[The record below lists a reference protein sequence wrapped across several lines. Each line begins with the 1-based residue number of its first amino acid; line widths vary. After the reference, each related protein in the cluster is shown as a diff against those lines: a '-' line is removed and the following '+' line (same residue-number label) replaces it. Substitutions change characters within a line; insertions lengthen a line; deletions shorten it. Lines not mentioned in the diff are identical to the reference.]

1 MSLACKA
8 PYVGS
13 IPTAASR
20 SRPAPALGKVPAWR
34 LIPSMLGRIG
44 LGSECASIAQ
54 HSPTLSGCRYESGTA
69 SGTKWVRIVSVTKT
83 AQGTFRVRIR
93 DRRGQQITR
102 TFKRKAD
109 AQAWERQQLRL
120 RDEGQMP
127 GTSRLTVADWA
138 DQWLGSARNLAAS
151 SVATYEKALKA
162 ILPAL
167 GDLRLVDLTPDRID
181 AFLTAEMAEYAPS
194 TVHRH
199 YRTLNRLCSTA
210 VRRGHLATNPVLA
223 VDPPK
228 VPKTEVH
235 FLTAAEVEALADAID
250 PRYRAWVLVAS
261 FGGLRWGEMQAL
273 RPEHVHGNEIVV
285 LEQLSGEL
293 KTDGSRRR
301 VVLPASVGAELAEH
315 MATYPGQYVFTRPNG
330 EPLGHASFN
339 NHRFKKALAKAGLSM
354 STRMHDLRHTAIA
367 LWIQAGAHPKLVADM
382 AGHSSIVVTMDR
394 YGHLFPAM
402 HGDVAAK
409 VDEIRKAATFGWCNR

>member
-1 MSLACKA
+1 
-8 PYVGS
+8 
-13 IPTAASR
+13 
-20 SRPAPALGKVPAWR
+20 
-34 LIPSMLGRIG
+34 
-44 LGSECASIAQ
+44 
-54 HSPTLSGCRYESGTA
+54 
-69 SGTKWVRIVSVTKT
+69 
-83 AQGTFRVRIR
+83 VRIR

-181 AFLTAEMAEYAPS
+181 AFLNAEMAE
-194 TVHRH
+194 

-315 MATYPGQYVFTRPNG
+315 MATYPGQ
-330 EPLGHASFN
+330 
-339 NHRFKKALAKAGLSM
+339 
-354 STRMHDLRHTAIA
+354 
-367 LWIQAGAHPKLVADM
+367 
-382 AGHSSIVVTMDR
+382 
-394 YGHLFPAM
+394 
-402 HGDVAAK
+402 
-409 VDEIRKAATFGWCNR
+409 

>member
-1 MSLACKA
+1 
-8 PYVGS
+8 
-13 IPTAASR
+13 
-20 SRPAPALGKVPAWR
+20 
-34 LIPSMLGRIG
+34 
-44 LGSECASIAQ
+44 
-54 HSPTLSGCRYESGTA
+54 
-69 SGTKWVRIVSVTKT
+69 
-83 AQGTFRVRIR
+83 
-93 DRRGQQITR
+93 
-102 TFKRKAD
+102 
-109 AQAWERQQLRL
+109 
-120 RDEGQMP
+120 MP

-301 VVLPASVGAELAEH
+301 VVLPASVGTELAEH

-409 VDEIRKAATFGWCNR
+409 VDELRRTDAQNGQTNLGHGE